1 MRSLFGFEGSQAA
14 CNAYDLCIF
23 EEERRHEE
31 EKKKKKDSLSDVE
44 NAEGTASLNNYRYFR
59 L

>member
-14 CNAYDLCIF
+14 CNAYDLCIL
-23 EEERRHEE
+23 EE
-31 EKKKKKDSLSDVE
+31 EKRNKEKKAKDSLSDVE
-44 NAEGTASLNNYRYFR
+44 NDESTASLNNYRYFR

>member
-14 CNAYDLCIF
+14 CNAYDLCIL

-31 EKKKKKDSLSDVE
+31 KKKKDSLSDVE
-44 NAEGTASLNNYRYFR
+44 NAEGTISLNNYRYFR

>member
-14 CNAYDLCIF
+14 CNAYDLCIL
-23 EEERRHEE
+23 EEERRYEE
-31 EKKKKKDSLSDVE
+31 KKKKDSLSDVE
-44 NAEGTASLNNYRYFR
+44 NAEGTISLNNYRYFR

>member
-14 CNAYDLCIF
+14 CNAYDLCIL
-23 EEERRHEE
+23 EEERRNK
-31 EKKKKKDSLSDVE
+31 EKKEKDSLSDVE
-44 NAEGTASLNNYRYFR
+44 NAEDTTSLNNCRYFC

>member
-14 CNAYDLCIF
+14 CNAYDLCIL
-23 EEERRHEE
+23 EERRHEE
-31 EKKKKKDSLSDVE
+31 KKKKDSLSDVE
-44 NAEGTASLNNYRYFR
+44 NAEDTTSLNNYRYFR

>member
-14 CNAYDLCIF
+14 CNAYDLCIL

-31 EKKKKKDSLSDVE
+31 KKKKDSLSDVE
-44 NAEGTASLNNYRYFR
+44 NTKDTTSLNNYRYFR

>member
-14 CNAYDLCIF
+14 CNVYDLCIL
-23 EEERRHEE
+23 EEERRNK
-31 EKKKKKDSLSDVE
+31 EKKEKDSLSDVE
-44 NAEGTASLNNYRYFR
+44 NAEGTTSLNNYRYFR

>member
-14 CNAYDLCIF
+14 CNAYDLCIL

-31 EKKKKKDSLSDVE
+31 KKKKDSLSDVE
-44 NAEGTASLNNYRYFR
+44 NAESTTSLNNYRYFR

>member
-14 CNAYDLCIF
+14 CNAYDLCIL
-23 EEERRHEE
+23 EEERRNK
-31 EKKKKKDSLSDVE
+31 EKKEKDSLSDVE
-44 NAEGTASLNNYRYFR
+44 NAKNTTSLNNYRYFR

>member
-14 CNAYDLCIF
+14 CNAYDLCIL

-31 EKKKKKDSLSDVE
+31 QKKKDSLSDVE
-44 NAEGTASLNNYRYFR
+44 NAESTASLNNYRYFR

>member
-14 CNAYDLCIF
+14 CNVYDLCIL
-23 EEERRHEE
+23 EEERRNK
-31 EKKKKKDSLSDVE
+31 EKKEKDSLSDVE
-44 NAEGTASLNNYRYFR
+44 NTEDITSLNNYRYFR

>member
-14 CNAYDLCIF
+14 CNAYDLSIL
-23 EEERRHEE
+23 EEERRNK
-31 EKKKKKDSLSDVE
+31 EKKEKDSLSDVE
-44 NAEGTASLNNYRYFR
+44 NAEGTTSLNNYRYFR

>member
-14 CNAYDLCIF
+14 CNAYDLCIL
-23 EEERRHEE
+23 EE
-31 EKKKKKDSLSDVE
+31 EKRNKEKKAKDSLSDVE
-44 NAEGTASLNNYRYFR
+44 NDKSTASLNNYRYFR

>member
-14 CNAYDLCIF
+14 CNAYDLCILK
-23 EEERRHEE
+23 EERRNK
-31 EKKKKKDSLSDVE
+31 EKKEKDSLSDVE
-44 NAEGTASLNNYRYFR
+44 NAEGTTSLNNYRYFR

>member
-1 MRSLFGFEGSQAA
+1 MRSLFGFEGSQAV

-23 EEERRHEE
+23 EEERRNK
-31 EKKKKKDSLSDVE
+31 EKKEKDSLSDVE
-44 NAEGTASLNNYRYFR
+44 NAEDTTSLNNCRYFR

>member
-14 CNAYDLCIF
+14 CNAYDLCIL
-23 EEERRHEE
+23 EEERRYEE
-31 EKKKKKDSLSDVE
+31 KKKKDSLSDVE